1 MSERIKQIA
10 RQLNYPKGLL
20 AGQVAII
27 TGAGQ
32 GIGAECARLFANEGA
47 KVVVSDIDAAKAEE
61 VASKIRAS
69 GGEAIAVAGDLL
81 KDECIKQLIRKA
93 AEFGNGKIHILVNNA
108 GFTWDAVIHKV
119 PRFYLFFSSFEV
131 SLTLIAQM
139 TDKQWDTMLAMH
151 GTVPFKLVREA
162 APYFRVKDG
171 EPRNIV
177 NISST
182 SGLHGNA
189 GQLNYAMAKAGVVGL
204 TKTIAKEWGPAFG
217 VRANT
222 VAFGHI
228 ETRLTANKEAG
239 AFIEVDG
246 QKVALGIPAK
256 QKASPPGAVP
266 YADIPLRRPGT
277 ATEAASAVLAIASP
291 LSSYITGQT
300 ISVTGGRNM

>member
-27 TGAGQ
+27 TGSGQ

-61 VASKIRAS
+61 VASKIRAA
-69 GGEAIAVAGDLL
+69 GGEALAVGGDLL
-81 KDECIKQLIRKA
+81 KDECIKELIQRA
-93 AEFGNGKIHILVNNA
+93 AAFGNGKIHILVNNA
-108 GFTWDAVIHKV
+108 GFTWDAVIHK
-119 PRFYLFFSSFEV
+119 
-131 SLTLIAQM
+131 M

-162 APYFRVKDG
+162 APYFRVRDG

-204 TKTIAKEWGPAFG
+204 SKTIAKEWGPAFG

-239 AFIEVDG
+239 AFVEVDG
-246 QKVALGIPAK
+246 QKVALGIPGK
-256 QKASPPGAVP
+256 QKAAAAAAGAVP

-277 ATEAASAVLAIASP
+277 ATEAAAAVLAIASP
-291 LSSYITGQT
+291 LSSYISGQT